1 MRTSSSY
8 KFTLLQIK
16 KAEFCLPVSSYKF
29 SIFRIHFLF
38 LGGHRFIHQ
47 VTDASFTLRCIG
59 IVTLSPLEMEQKS
72 VTIAWLNDY
81 FTKDK
86 DYFVTITNS

>member
-1 MRTSSSY
+1 M
-8 KFTLLQIK
+8 
-16 KAEFCLPVSSYKF
+16 PVSSNKF
-29 SIFRIHFLF
+29 FRFGIHFLF
-38 LGGHRFIHQ
+38 LGGHRFIRQ

-72 VTIAWLNDY
+72 VTVVWLNDY